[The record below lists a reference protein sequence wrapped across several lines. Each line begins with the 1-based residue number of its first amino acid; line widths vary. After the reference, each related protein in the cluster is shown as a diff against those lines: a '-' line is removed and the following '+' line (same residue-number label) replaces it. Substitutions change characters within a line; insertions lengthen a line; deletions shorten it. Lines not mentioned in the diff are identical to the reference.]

1 MLASSL
7 PALEED
13 VGFPIFIRGGRN
25 GVFPTSPSDLA
36 PVEIIGR
43 TGRIIEHVDRAL
55 EAKLEEFQ
63 ISRAS
68 FDVLVALRRNGKPYQ
83 LTQRELMRSPLPYLR
98 KHESQDRLSGE
109 ARFCG
114 AETGY
119 RRSAIVFVKL
129 TRKGIALL
137 EVLIP
142 EHFEVMWMKLNL
154 SLQVRPYSLLG
165 AIGRLLGNHYA
176 GAPRSEFVDT

>member
-1 MLASSL
+1 MSDSVEFRHLEYLLAIYERKNFTKVAERVYRSQPEVSQQVR
-7 PALEED
+7 ALEED

-119 RRSAIVFVKL
+119 RRSAIRLCK
-129 TRKGIALL
+129 TYPKGHSAL
-137 EVLIP
+137 
-142 EHFEVMWMKLNL
+142 
-154 SLQVRPYSLLG
+154 
-165 AIGRLLGNHYA
+165 
-176 GAPRSEFVDT
+176 RSSHS